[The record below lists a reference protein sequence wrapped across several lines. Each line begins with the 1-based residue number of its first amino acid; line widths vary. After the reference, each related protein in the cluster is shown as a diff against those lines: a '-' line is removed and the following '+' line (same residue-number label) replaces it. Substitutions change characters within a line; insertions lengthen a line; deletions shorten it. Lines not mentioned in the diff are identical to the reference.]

1 MSAGWPVQDGVL
13 DLGDFVA
20 ERGGVIRGA
29 RLAWQ
34 AHGTLNEARDNVIVY
49 PCSFTADHE
58 DLSWLIG
65 PDAVFDPARWF
76 IVIPDMFSNGLSSG
90 AADSG
95 GFPPVVTM
103 ADNVR
108 AQHRLLTKVFQ
119 AKRIAAAYGF
129 SMGAGQAYHWAA
141 LFPGLVERA
150 IIVCGSARTSVHN
163 KVFLSGLLRTLEA
176 APEYEGDGRFR
187 TEPVAALR
195 AFAHIYAAW
204 GLSQDFYRE
213 RLYETALGA
222 PSLTAF
228 LKSDWEDRFAVH
240 RAANLY
246 AQALTWQEADISAND
261 LYGGDLPK
269 ALASISARVLL
280 MPGATDL
287 YFRVADNE
295 AELAH
300 LKSAELAVIP
310 SVWGHRAGNPRGIPA
325 DLDFLTVRVRSWL
338 EAQLLPA
345 SASAGTGVR
354 DADADR
360 SAAGVHPGQPRGA
373 QVDRAAW
380 DQPQWPRPGQQPAV
394 LPGLQPG

>member
-1 MSAGWPVQDGVL
+1 MTAGWPVQDGVF
-13 DLGDFVA
+13 DLGDLPV
-20 ERGGVIRGA
+20 ERGGVIRDA
-29 RLAWQ
+29 KLVWQ
-34 AHGTLNEARDNVIVY
+34 AHGTLNAARDNVIVY
-49 PCSFTADHE
+49 PCSYTADHE

-65 PDAVFDPARWF
+65 PDGVLDPGRWF
-76 IVIPDMFSNGLSSG
+76 IVIPDMFSNGRSSG
-90 AADSG
+90 AADTG
-95 GFPPVVTM
+95 GFPPLVTM

-108 AQHRLLTKVFQ
+108 AQHRLLTEVFGVQ
-119 AKRIAAAYGF
+119 RVAAAYGF

-141 LFPGLVERA
+141 LFPDLVERA

-176 APEYEGDGRFR
+176 APEYEGNGRFSA
-187 TEPVAALR
+187 EPAAALR
-195 AFAHIYAAW
+195 AFGHIYAGW

-228 LKSDWEDRFAVH
+228 LKSGWEDSFAAH

-269 ALASISARVLL
+269 ALASIGARVLL

-300 LKSAELAVIP
+300 LKRAELAVIP
-310 SVWGHRAGNPRGIPA
+310 SIWGHRAGSPQGIPA
-325 DLDFLTVRVRSWL
+325 DLGFLTTRVRSWL
-338 EAQLLPA
+338 
-345 SASAGTGVR
+345 
-354 DADADR
+354 
-360 SAAGVHPGQPRGA
+360 
-373 QVDRAAW
+373 
-380 DQPQWPRPGQQPAV
+380 DQ
-394 LPGLQPG
+394 